1 MFHGHAAA
9 VRCRR
14 PLVQLGGH
22 LEHSAIRNMEMLFGI
37 QSAVTPGQKSWVISA
52 ELRSKALRLAHLLF
66 GSISYSFTSVYLT

>member
-14 PLVQLGGH
+14 PLVQLVGH
-22 LEHSAIRNMEMLFGI
+22 LEHSAIRNMEMLFGT

-52 ELRSKALRLAHLLF
+52 ELRSKALRLGTAIAFRQQLLF
-66 GSISYSFTSVYLT
+66 RYIG